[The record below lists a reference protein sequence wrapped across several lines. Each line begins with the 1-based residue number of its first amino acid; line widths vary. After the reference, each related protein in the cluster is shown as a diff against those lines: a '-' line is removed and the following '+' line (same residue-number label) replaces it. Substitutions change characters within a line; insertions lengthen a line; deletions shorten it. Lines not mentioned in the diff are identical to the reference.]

1 MILNFTEKHQFSTR
15 LSLEGE
21 ILEQVSQK
29 SLLGVVLNDKLTWD
43 SNTDF
48 IVRKAYKRMA
58 ILHNLFKF
66 GLPVDELV
74 QIYILYIRSLVENS
88 AVVWHSSLKIA
99 EIRAIERVQKVA
111 LKIILSENYQSY
123 LHALKVTGLPSLHER
138 RKILCKKFAL
148 NCIKSEK
155 TCHMFPKST

>member
-1 MILNFTEKHQFSTR
+1 MILNFTEKYQFSTQ
-15 LSLEGE
+15 LSLERE

-43 SNTDF
+43 SNTEF

-58 ILHNLFKF
+58 ISHNLFKF

-88 AVVWHSSLKIA
+88 AVVWHSSLKY
-99 EIRAIERVQKVA
+99 EQLRDFKKWPSR
-111 LKIILSENYQSY
+111 LS
-123 LHALKVTGLPSLHER
+123 
-138 RKILCKKFAL
+138 
-148 NCIKSEK
+148 
-155 TCHMFPKST
+155 

>member
-1 MILNFTEKHQFSTR
+1 
-15 LSLEGE
+15 
-21 ILEQVSQK
+21 
-29 SLLGVVLNDKLTWD
+29 
-43 SNTDF
+43 
-48 IVRKAYKRMA
+48 MA

-74 QIYILYIRSLVENS
+74 QIYILYVRSLVENS

-111 LKIILSENYQSY
+111 LKIILSEKYQSY
-123 LHALKVTGLPSLHER
+123 LLALKVTGLPSLHER

-148 NCIKSEK
+148 NCIKNEK
-155 TCHMFPKST
+155 TCHMFPKHTLRNVVNTRNPEKYYVQPARTDRLRYSAIPFMQRLLNSQWLLNSQTK